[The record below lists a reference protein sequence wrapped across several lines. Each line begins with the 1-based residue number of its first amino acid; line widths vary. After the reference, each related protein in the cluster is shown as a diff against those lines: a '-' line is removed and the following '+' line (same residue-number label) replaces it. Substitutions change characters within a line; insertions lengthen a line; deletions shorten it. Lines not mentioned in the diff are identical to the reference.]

1 MTREQHYAEYK
12 RLNAIAREHLNNSIE
27 NGFNRP
33 EYLEY
38 KEIMKQ
44 ANKHR
49 GIASAMM
56 TRSIN
61 KTAGYKV
68 I

>member
-1 MTREQHYAEYK
+1 MTREQHYAEYQ

-38 KEIMKQ
+38 RETMKQ
-44 ANKHR
+44 ANKHH

-61 KTAGYKV
+61 KAAGYKV